1 MACGSLVEY
10 AVGTSYLKAF
20 YAFETA
26 VGSVF
31 VVEMQQNLIAV
42 DLHLKGTLDL
52 PGGFVDMDETVEEGM
67 RREIQ
72 EETGIH
78 ATKMEYLFSFPNQYL
93 YSGIT
98 VHTIDMDF
106 LVRVPAETRARAADD
121 AAECMWIPI
130 RHLHPKEFGLTS
142 IRRAVERFLEVA
154 RIE

>member
-1 MACGSLVEY
+1 MPMFALQQQHSLSTI
-10 AVGTSYLKAF
+10 AAIL
-20 YAFETA
+20 
-26 VGSVF
+26 
-31 VVEMQQNLIAV
+31 VVRRGKEPA
-42 DLHLKGTLDL
+42 KGTLDL

-67 RREIQ
+67 RREIL

>member
-1 MACGSLVEY
+1 MVRRGKEPA
-10 AVGTSYLKAF
+10 
-20 YAFETA
+20 
-26 VGSVF
+26 
-31 VVEMQQNLIAV
+31 
-42 DLHLKGTLDL
+42 KGTLDL
-52 PGGFVDMDETVEEGM
+52 PGGFVDMDETIEEGM
-67 RREIQ
+67 RREIL

-98 VHTIDMDF
+98 IHTIDMDF
-106 LVRVPAETRARAADD
+106 LVRVSAETRAHAADD